1 MRFAATIL
9 AILIASSCD
18 AASDPASLTERRLTP
33 TAELRIG
40 SLDDPESAL
49 SYVAAISV
57 GPDGRIYSLHPQE
70 ERVRIHDAEGIPAG
84 FIGREGEGP
93 GEFGRPFAMGW
104 LADALWVLDAS
115 SNRFSYFDTG
125 GTPLRVQTVSVA
137 PYTPANRNPPRPH
150 GLLSDGTIFYAP
162 SMRGPAVAAGLITET
177 AVERLDL
184 QATVIDTVYVRSLVN
199 STWHV
204 QEPDEPDGIAWNG
217 DQPLS
222 DAELVLHSPSS
233 SDIVRVRRTPAGTA
247 GLDAFRVSRVTFA
260 GDTLFSREYPYVA
273 RPIESAL
280 VDSLVQDFMDFVAEG
295 AEESPEV
302 WTPARA
308 GELARASLY
317 LPPTQPPVTELHI
330 GHDGSI
336 WLRREMTVGATR
348 DWLVLSPEGEVV
360 GTVAL
365 PANLKILA
373 AEQGRLWGVE
383 TDELDVPYIVRYG
396 VAHAEGDVP

>member
-1 MRFAATIL
+1 MRLAAAIL
-9 AILIASSCD
+9 ALVIASGCEAAGD
-18 AASDPASLTERRLTP
+18 AASLPDRRLTP

-40 SLDDPESAL
+40 SLDDPASAL
-49 SYVAAISV
+49 SNVAAISV
-57 GPDGRIYSLHPQE
+57 GADGRIYSLHPQE
-70 ERVRIHDAEGIPAG
+70 ERIRIHDAAGAPAG
-84 FIGREGEGP
+84 FIGREGAGP
-93 GEFGRPFAMGW
+93 GEFGRPSAMGW
-104 LADALWVLDAS
+104 LADTLWVLDAS
-115 SNRFSYFDTG
+115 TNRFSYFDTG
-125 GTPLRVQTVSVA
+125 GTLLRTQTVSVA
-137 PYTPANRNPPRPH
+137 PYTPSNRNPPRPH
-150 GLLSDGTIFYAP
+150 GLLSDGTIFHAT
-162 SMRGPAVAAGLITET
+162 SMRGPAVANGSITES

-184 QATVIDTVYVRSLVN
+184 QATVIDTVYTRSLVN
-199 STWHV
+199 SNWHV

-222 DAELVLHSPSS
+222 DAELVRHSPSS

-247 GLDAFRVSRVTFA
+247 GLEAFRVSRVTFA
-260 GDTLFSREYPYVA
+260 GDTLFSREYPYAA
-273 RPIESAL
+273 RPVERAL
-280 VDSLVQDFMDFVAEG
+280 VDSLVQAFMDFVAEG

-302 WTPARA
+302 WTPVRA

-317 LPPTQPPVTELHI
+317 VPPTQPPVTELHI

-336 WLRREMTVGATR
+336 WLRREMTVGAAS

-396 VAHAEGDVP
+396 VALAGGDVP